1 MSRAP
6 AIPEYT
12 RARQALASDPRNSAW
27 VSANA
32 GSGTT
37 HVLAQRVIRLLLAG
51 CAPGRILCLTFT
63 KAAAANM
70 AERVFQTLSK
80 WTALDDEAL
89 ADAIAATGAPRP
101 HERYELDFAR
111 KLFARAVETPGG
123 LKIQTLHA
131 FCERVLHAAPFE
143 ANVAAGFVVVEDVE
157 QQVLISR
164 ARREVL
170 AGAPHDAGL
179 GAALAR
185 VAQDAG
191 LVFDDLLAQALG
203 RRELFRAEAP
213 TVLRAALGLMAGDT
227 AESLRREMLDGGIG
241 PRRWPDFAVFLAG
254 GTATDAGKGKL
265 FSAAEGAFRS
275 GRRDEALAKYL
286 EIFFKDK
293 GAGDPFKTLLN
304 NGLEKARPDLLAE
317 LAGETIRLMAL
328 REKIKAVETAERSI
342 ALSVIVN
349 AILDRYEALKAERQS
364 LDFDDLITRARAL
377 LKRSSARW
385 VLQKL
390 DAGIDHILV
399 DEAQDTSAAQWDI
412 LDSISED
419 FFAGAGQSERA
430 RSFFA
435 VGDEKQSIFSFQGAE
450 PKLFAQKKSE
460 YEKKVLGALKA
471 FEPVELTLSFRSAP
485 GVLEAVDKVFSFP
498 EHFRGLSAQEDN
510 IRTAHQAWKRDAPS
524 RVEIWDVIAPG
535 DKEARRDWRLPLD
548 FRDEADPPVA
558 AARRIAETIRLS
570 LRPGSGE
577 TVTENGVRRP
587 IRPGDIMILV
597 RRRDAF
603 FEAMIRALREKNV
616 PAAGADRLKLAEH
629 IAVMDLAAIGRAAL
643 TPEDDLTL
651 ATALKTPIFGFDDDD
666 LIRLAPQRAGS
677 LHDALRGSGEHKDQ
691 AACALLDLLRRM
703 GRDLPPFAFYTRLF
717 GPRGARRA
725 FLARL
730 GPEAGDALDEF
741 LNLALAHEHA
751 RAPSLRAF
759 LAEVAGLDVSIKRD
773 MDLTSS
779 FVRVMTVHAAK
790 GLEAK
795 IVFLPDVCSARVG
808 NHDGALFPLAAP
820 NGDAL
825 IGWSPKKDFD
835 CAVVAAARAARRQAA
850 GEEYRRLL
858 YVAMTRAEERLVIAG
873 HRGARAFS
881 LECWRAFVEASLIED
896 ATEAPAPWGGDGK
909 VLRFG
914 KPETA
919 PQAPLAADAPALPE
933 AAAPPPAWLFAPA
946 PAESPAAPP
955 LRPSSALEGADP
967 APPTSAHSPQRAQAL
982 EEGRLAHRLLQFLP
996 DLPAAVRCEAAL
1008 RDLAAQGLPAERA
1021 EKLVGAVLAILDDP
1035 SLAPLFGPHSI
1046 AEARIAARIKCP
1058 GGGLVAIAGALDRL
1072 AETPDGIWLA
1082 DYKTGAPRAESR
1094 PVYVAQLALYRAAVA
1109 QLYPGR
1115 PVRCFL
1121 IHAAGPVVSE
1131 IPEGELDAAL
1141 DAALRNSRGAN

>member
-1 MSRAP
+1 MPPFAPGVATRRWRTISR
-6 AIPEYT
+6 YFSRT
-12 RARQALASDPRNSAW
+12 RARA
-27 VSANA
+27 
-32 GSGTT
+32 
-37 HVLAQRVIRLLLAG
+37 IR
-51 CAPGRILCLTFT
+51 
-63 KAAAANM
+63 
-70 AERVFQTLSK
+70 S
-80 WTALDDEAL
+80 
-89 ADAIAATGAPRP
+89 RP
-101 HERYELDFAR
+101 
-111 KLFARAVETPGG
+111 
-123 LKIQTLHA
+123 
-131 FCERVLHAAPFE
+131 
-143 ANVAAGFVVVEDVE
+143 
-157 QQVLISR
+157 
-164 ARREVL
+164 
-170 AGAPHDAGL
+170 
-179 GAALAR
+179 
-185 VAQDAG
+185 
-191 LVFDDLLAQALG
+191 
-203 RRELFRAEAP
+203 
-213 TVLRAALGLMAGDT
+213 
-227 AESLRREMLDGGIG
+227 
-241 PRRWPDFAVFLAG
+241 
-254 GTATDAGKGKL
+254 
-265 FSAAEGAFRS
+265 
-275 GRRDEALAKYL
+275 
-286 EIFFKDK
+286 
-293 GAGDPFKTLLN
+293 LLN
-304 NGLEKARPDLLAE
+304 NGLAKARPDLLAE
-317 LAGETIRLMAL
+317 LDGETIRLGAL

-412 LDSISED
+412 LDRISED
-419 FFAGAGQSERA
+419 FFAGEGQSSRA

-450 PKLFAQKKSE
+450 PRLFAQKKRE
-460 YEKKVLGALKA
+460 YENKVLAAQKPFA
-471 FEPVELTLSFRSAP
+471 PVELTLSFRSAP

-510 IRTAHQAWKRDAPS
+510 LRTSHQAWKVDAPS

-558 AARRIAETIRLS
+558 AARRIAETIRLW

-629 IAVMDLAAIGRAAL
+629 IAVMDLAALGRAAL
-643 TPEDDLTL
+643 APEDDLTL

-666 LIRLAPQRAGS
+666 LIRLAPQRTGS
-677 LHDALRGSGEHKDQ
+677 LHDALRGSTEHKDQ

-703 GRDLPPFAFYTRLF
+703 GRDLPPFAFYTRLL
-717 GPRGARRA
+717 GPRGGRRA
-725 FLARL
+725 FLSRL

-751 RAPSLRAF
+751 RAPSLAAF

-790 GLEAK
+790 GLEAR
-795 IVFLPDVCSARVG
+795 IVFLPDVCSAPVG
-808 NHDGALFPLAAP
+808 NQDGALFPLAAP
-820 NGDAL
+820 NGDTL
-825 IGWSPKKDFD
+825 IAWSPKKDFD
-835 CAVVAAARAARRQAA
+835 CAAVAAARAARRQAA

-881 LECWRAFVEASLIED
+881 PESWRGFVEASL
-896 ATEAPAPWGGDGK
+896 
-909 VLRFG
+909 
-914 KPETA
+914 
-919 PQAPLAADAPALPE
+919 
-933 AAAPPPAWLFAPA
+933 
-946 PAESPAAPP
+946 
-955 LRPSSALEGADP
+955 LEGASRGAGALGRRRQGLALRAARNRAAGAARRRRACARRGRRA
-967 APPTSAHSPQRAQAL
+967 APRLAVRARARGKPRRAAAAAIERAGGRRPGGRRSSAHSPQRAQAL

-996 DLPAAVRCEAAL
+996 DLPAAARREAAL
-1008 RDLAAQGLPAERA
+1008 RDLAAQGFSAERA
-1021 EKLVGAVLAILDDP
+1021 EKLAGAVLAILGDP
-1035 SLAPLFGPHSI
+1035 RLAPLFGENSI
-1046 AEARIAARIKCP
+1046 AEARVAARVKRP

-1082 DYKTGAPRAESR
+1082 DYKTGAPRGESR

-1121 IHAAGPVVSE
+1121 IYAAGPKVSE

-1141 DAALRNSRGAN
+1141 ETALRDSRGDELEIF